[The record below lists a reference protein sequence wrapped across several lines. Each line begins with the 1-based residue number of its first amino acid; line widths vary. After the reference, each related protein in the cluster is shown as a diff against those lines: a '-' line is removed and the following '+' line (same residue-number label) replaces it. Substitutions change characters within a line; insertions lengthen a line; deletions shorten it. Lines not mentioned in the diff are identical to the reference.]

1 MIKHNDSYLKELE
14 CKAMME
20 DYIKRFFTILK
31 EEDPKL
37 YRKTKYLCTTGR
49 GEEVKDILWEVFQCK
64 QCKT

>member
-1 MIKHNDSYLKELE
+1 
-14 CKAMME
+14 ME

-31 EEDPKL
+31 EENPKL